1 MPKSSCYK
9 LSPIP
14 RKKSSPNFKFPKIK
28 AAPAKA
34 SAPKP
39 VPPPQERVPLRL
51 QKNGFALL
59 SVKNTLDFICDTCYD

>member
-28 AAPAKA
+28 VAPRK
-34 SAPKP
+34 SVRVETCP
-39 VPPPQERVPLRL
+39 VPQERVPLRL
-51 QKNGFALL
+51 QKRLCPAF
-59 SVKNTLDFICDTCYD
+59 SKNALDFICDTCYN